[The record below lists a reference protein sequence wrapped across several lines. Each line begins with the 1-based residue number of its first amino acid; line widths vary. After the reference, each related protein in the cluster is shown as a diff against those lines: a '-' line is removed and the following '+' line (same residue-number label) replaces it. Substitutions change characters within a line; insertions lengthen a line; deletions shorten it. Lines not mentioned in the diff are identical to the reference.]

1 MQPHKHHFLLPE
13 GTYLLSHSAGCLP
26 RVAREAADQFFELW
40 RTQGGEAWDGWL
52 ASIGDFQQS
61 LATLLNGEAGE
72 FCPQANVT
80 SALAKILLSLPRRK
94 GKTKLL
100 LSELD
105 FPSAGFALAQ
115 AERLGYTIEFIP
127 AESDTSS
134 LECWQQHLTPD
145 TQLVLITHVLYGN
158 SQLNPVA
165 EIIRC
170 AQRHEV
176 FTLVDVAQ
184 SVGVVPI
191 DVRAWNADFVVG
203 SAIKWLCGGPGAG
216 FLWANPAGVERF
228 EPMDVGWFSHED
240 PFEFR
245 IQSFRYAADA
255 RRFWG
260 GTPSVLP
267 YVIARASIDLVNRI
281 GVATVRAHNQALTD
295 RLVRAVLQRG
305 LTLRTPPDPARRGG
319 TVCVAFRDPQRV
331 YQRLKEE
338 GIFVDVRPGY
348 GVRFSPHIYTDAEE
362 IDHALASI
370 ESTAMV
376 AAA

>member
-1 MQPHKHHFLLPE
+1 MQPHKRDFLLPD
-13 GTYLLSHSAGCLP
+13 GTYLLSHSVGCLP
-26 RVAREAADQFFELW
+26 RAAREAADQFFELW
-40 RTQGGEAWDGWL
+40 GAQGGEAWDGWL

-61 LATLLNGEAGE
+61 LATLLNGEAAE
-72 FCPQANVT
+72 FCPQPNIS
-80 SALAKILLSLPRRK
+80 SALAKILSSLPRRK

-115 AERLGYTIEFIP
+115 AERAGYAVEFIP

-134 LECWQQHLTPD
+134 PECWRRHLTPD
-145 TQLVLITHVLYGN
+145 TQLVLVTHVLYGD
-158 SQLNPVA
+158 SRLNPVA
-165 EIIRC
+165 EVIRC

-184 SVGVVPI
+184 SAGVVPI
-191 DVRAWNADFVVG
+191 DLRAWNADFVVG
-203 SAIKWLCGGPGAG
+203 SAVKWLCGGPGAG
-216 FLWANPAGVERF
+216 FLWANPAGVGRF
-228 EPMDVGWFSHED
+228 EPTDVGWFSHED

-245 IQSFRYAADA
+245 IQDFRYAPDA

-267 YVIARASIDLVNRI
+267 YVVARASIELVNRI
-281 GVATVRAHNQALTD
+281 GVARVRAHNRALTD
-295 RLVRAVLQRG
+295 RLVRAALERG
-305 LTLRTPPDPARRGG
+305 LTLRTPHDPARRGG

-331 YQRLKEE
+331 YRQLKEAR
-338 GIFVDVRPGY
+338 IFVDVRPAY

-362 IDHALASI
+362 IDHAIACF
-370 ESTAMV
+370 ESAL
-376 AAA
+376 

>member
-1 MQPHKHHFLLPE
+1 MQPHKHDFLLPD
-13 GTYLLSHSAGCLP
+13 GTYLLSHSVGCLP
-26 RVAREAADQFFELW
+26 RAAREAADRFFELW

-61 LATLLNGEAGE
+61 LATLLNGEAAE
-72 FCPQANVT
+72 FCPQANIS
-80 SALAKILLSLPRRK
+80 SALAKILSSLPRRK

-115 AERLGYTIEFIP
+115 SERAGYTVEFIP
-127 AESDTSS
+127 ADSDTSS
-134 LECWQQHLTPD
+134 LECWQQYLTPD
-145 TQLVLITHVLYGN
+145 TQLVLVTHVLYGN
-158 SQLNPVA
+158 SRLNPVA

-170 AQRHEV
+170 AQQHEV
-176 FTLVDVAQ
+176 LTVVDVAQ

-191 DVRAWNADFVVG
+191 DLRAWNADFVVG

-228 EPMDVGWFSHED
+228 EPSDVGWFSHED
-240 PFEFR
+240 PFEFC
-245 IQSFRYAADA
+245 IQSFRYATDA

-267 YVIARASIDLVNRI
+267 YVIARASIDLVNRV
-281 GVATVRAHNQALTD
+281 GVGRVRAHNQSLTE
-295 RLVRAVLQRG
+295 RHVRAALELG
-305 LTLRTPPDPARRGG
+305 LTLRTPHDPARRGG
-319 TVCVAFRDPQRV
+319 TVCIAFQDPQRV

-338 GIFVDVRPGY
+338 RIFVDVRSAY
-348 GVRFSPHIYTDAEE
+348 GVRFSPHLYNDADE
-362 IDHALASI
+362 IDHAIASFG
-370 ESTAMV
+370 
-376 AAA
+376 AAAP

>member
-1 MQPHKHHFLLPE
+1 MQPHKQDFLLPD
-13 GTYLLSHSAGCLP
+13 GTYLLSHSVGCLP
-26 RVAREAADQFFELW
+26 RAASEAAGRFFELW
-40 RTQGGEAWDGWL
+40 GTRGGEAWDGWL
-52 ASIGDFQQS
+52 AAIGDFQQS
-61 LATLLNGEAGE
+61 LATLLNGEAAE
-72 FCPQANVT
+72 FCPQANIS
-80 SALAKILLSLPRRK
+80 SALTKILSSLPRRK

-115 AERLGYTIEFIP
+115 AERSGYTVEFIP

-145 TQLVLITHVLYGN
+145 TQLALITHVLYGN
-158 SQLNPVA
+158 SRLNPVA
-165 EIIRC
+165 EVIRR

-184 SVGVVPI
+184 SAGVVPI
-191 DVRAWNADFVVG
+191 DLREWNADFVVG

-228 EPMDVGWFSHED
+228 EPTDVGWFSHED

-267 YVIARASIDLVNRI
+267 YVIARASIDLVNSI
-281 GVATVRAHNQALTD
+281 GVGRVRAHNQALTE
-295 RLVRAVLQRG
+295 RLVRAALERG
-305 LTLRTPPDPARRGG
+305 LTLRTPHDPARRGG
-319 TVCVAFRDPQRV
+319 TVCVAFPDPRRV
-331 YQRLKEE
+331 CQQLKEAKV
-338 GIFVDVRPGY
+338 FVDVRPAY
-348 GVRFSPHIYTDAEE
+348 GVRFSPHVYNDAED
-362 IDHALASI
+362 IDHAVASFEAALA
-370 ESTAMV
+370 
-376 AAA
+376 